1 MPPPLSDGVVSYTD
15 GAPETLDQY
24 SKDIS
29 AFLMW
34 AAEPSLDA
42 RKRIGFQVLIYLLIL
57 SGLLYF
63 TKKKIW
69 RDVHGHGE
77 AAHGADPKATTS

>member
-1 MPPPLSDGVVSYTD
+1 ML
-15 GAPETLDQY
+15 AK
-24 SKDIS
+24 SK
-29 AFLMW
+29 AW
-34 AAEPSLDA
+34 TAEPSLDA
-42 RKRIGFQVLIYLLIL
+42 RKRIGFEVLIYLLVL

-77 AAHGADPKATTS
+77 AAADPKAASS